1 MSLSPDTLLYVL
13 RRMQQAVVDA
23 AAAQDVELPDRQYVT
38 TGGAVYDCTQLTV
51 SANSVSVG
59 IAGADGGGQVANCG
73 PGWSVALELAIV
85 REACEAPSGRRGD
98 KPPAVDCI
106 EKDTKQ
112 ASIDLSLLTAGI
124 TAIAG
129 PGWDQFGNVPA
140 SIQFGEVQ
148 GGLFAC
154 VLTATLNMWDFTPEE
169 GGELP

>member
-13 RRMQQAVVDA
+13 RRMQTVINDA
-23 AAAQDVELPDRQYVT
+23 AAAQDVELPERQYVT
-38 TGGAVYDCTQLTV
+38 TGGAVYDCEQLTV

-73 PGWSVALELAIV
+73 PGWNVALELAIV
-85 REACEAPSGRRGD
+85 RKACEAPSGRRGEL
-98 KPPAVDCI
+98 PPKVDCI
-106 EKDTKQ
+106 EEDTKQ
-112 ASIDLSLLTAGI
+112 SSRDLALLTAGV

-148 GGLFAC
+148 GGLFAV
-154 VLTATLNMWDFTPEE
+154 VLTATLNMWDFSTDEDPI
-169 GGELP
+169 P